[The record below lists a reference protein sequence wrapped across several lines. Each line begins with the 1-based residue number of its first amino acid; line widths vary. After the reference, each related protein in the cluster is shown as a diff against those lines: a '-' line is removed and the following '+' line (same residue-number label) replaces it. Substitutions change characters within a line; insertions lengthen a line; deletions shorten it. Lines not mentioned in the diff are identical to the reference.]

1 MDSTQVSDHGQERSV
16 PAEVYTIRAGA
27 IGGLLGGIAMGI
39 IALLYGALWRGS
51 PWLPVNVIAATALRD
66 LQSVNVN
73 QLMQFNAT
81 ALVVGLAMHFVLA
94 IALGILFALLL
105 PTLPGSPVFWAI
117 IVGPLLWIIAT
128 VITLP
133 LVNPMGARVIDW
145 PSFIGA
151 HLAYGLTMGLYVVS
165 TEKVPA

>member
-1 MDSTQVSDHGQERSV
+1 MDQTHVSDHHHEKSV

-39 IALLYGALWRGS
+39 VALIYGALWRGS
-51 PWLPVNVIAATALRD
+51 PWLPVNVIAATVLRG
-66 LQSVNVN
+66 LQSANLD

-145 PSFIGA
+145 PSFVGA
-151 HLAYGLTMGLYVVS
+151 HLAYGLVMGLYVVS